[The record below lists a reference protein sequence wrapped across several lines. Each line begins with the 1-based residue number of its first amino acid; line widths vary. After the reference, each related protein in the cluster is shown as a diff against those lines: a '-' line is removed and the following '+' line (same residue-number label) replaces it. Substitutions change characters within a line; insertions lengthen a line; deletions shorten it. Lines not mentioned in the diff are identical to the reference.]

1 MDIGQWTVIVLSALF
16 LAWFL
21 LGTTTNRRRGDQILR
36 WVQGGTKPLGRMSE
50 ARRIRGSAV
59 QLTIKDAAGPFRQV
73 DLIVALEPR
82 ENPPL
87 WLYNHLLGKR
97 DELVIQAKL
106 RSTAQQEL
114 EINRV
119 GVRKTADK
127 RASDVSQLK
136 KIESSAGNYTVGA
149 SKGIDPAMFDCL
161 EIFLAKYGS
170 AVEHFSLK
178 RSPPHVQVHLLLS
191 PLLDNDPELF
201 FIDLQKLLVQEK

>member
-21 LGTTTNRRRGDQILR
+21 NGTATNRRLGDQILR
-36 WVQGGTKPLGRMSE
+36 WLQGGTKPLGRMSE

-59 QLTIKDAAGPFRQV
+59 QLTIKDSAVPFRQV
-73 DLIVALEPR
+73 DLIVDLEPR

-106 RSTAQQEL
+106 RSAAQQEL
-114 EINRV
+114 EINRE
-119 GVRKTADK
+119 GARKTADK
-127 RASDVSQLK
+127 RAFDVSQLNT
-136 KIESSAGNYTVGA
+136 IESSAGNYTLKS
-149 SKGIDPAMFDCL
+149 SKGLDPAMFDCL

-178 RSPPHVQVHLLLS
+178 RSPPHVQVNLLLS

-201 FIDLQKLLVQEK
+201 FIDLQNLLVQEK